1 MPPTRRIATLA
12 AAVGALAASATA
24 GVVALSGG
32 SGVVAAAAVLDPAD
46 RGATVTSTTSTPTRS
61 SIDPALERKLAEK
74 LSTATAGRFGIV
86 VDVAGVGRVA
96 TINPGGAMRPAST
109 QKLFTALPLLLDQP
123 DRRIRTKI
131 TATAQPR
138 DGVLRGNLV
147 VHAAVD
153 PSLLRK
159 HLGGLAQQ
167 VRAAGIRKVT
177 GQLLLDVGNYSLRT
191 TRDGWKRDF
200 VPDDI
205 GPLSPFP
212 VYENVY
218 RKDAGYLDHPTLANL
233 KLFRDVLRANGVRF
247 VDGVRIVR
255 GAPTGSLVADHR
267 SAPMTRLV
275 RHMLRMS
282 DNFYAESLL
291 VLAGGL
297 QRVEAVVDAAG
308 VTDLSVTT
316 DGSGL
321 SYDGRQSPRAEA
333 QLLTYARTGPAYE
346 RLRAALP
353 VACRSGTLEERFCDT
368 IAEGK
373 VWAKT
378 GTLTHTTALAG
389 WTVDALGRQV
399 TFSVI
404 TAGVRD
410 WSKAVRATDRAILV
424 LRRYAD

>member
-1 MPPTRRIATLA
+1 MAAPRRSAMLAAGLAFA
-12 AAVGALAASATA
+12 AAVTTGL
-24 GVVALSGG
+24 VALGDG
-32 SGVVAAAAVLDPAD
+32 SGVVAAAAVLDPPE
-46 RGATVTSTTSTPTRS
+46 RGVAATSTSGTATRS
-61 SIDPALERKLAEK
+61 TVDPALEQKLAEK
-74 LSTATAGRFGIV
+74 LSTATAGRFGMV
-86 VDVAGVGRVA
+86 VDIAGVGRVA
-96 TINPGGAMRPAST
+96 TINPAGAMRPAST

-123 DRRIRTKI
+123 TARLRTKV
-131 TATAQPR
+131 TATAQPH

-153 PSLLRK
+153 PSMLRK
-159 HLGGLAQQ
+159 HLAGMARQ

-177 GQLLLDVGNYSLRT
+177 GRLLLDVGDYSLRT
-191 TRDGWKRDF
+191 TRDGWKPDF

-212 VYENVY
+212 VYEDVWRN
-218 RKDAGYLDHPTLANL
+218 DPGYVDHPTLANL

-255 GAPTGSLVADHR
+255 DAPAGSLVADHR
-267 SAPMTRLV
+267 SAPMTRLI

-291 VLAGGL
+291 VIAGGL
-297 QRVEAVVDAAG
+297 RRVADVVDAAG
-308 VTDLSVTT
+308 ITDTSVST

-321 SYDGRQSPRAEA
+321 SYDGRQSPRGEV
-333 QLLTYARTGPAYE
+333 QLLTYAHNGPAYD
-346 RLRAALP
+346 LLHAALP

-389 WTVDALGRQV
+389 WTIDALGRRV

-410 WSKAVRATDRAILV
+410 WSKAVRAMDRAVLV
-424 LRRYAD
+424 LRRYAG